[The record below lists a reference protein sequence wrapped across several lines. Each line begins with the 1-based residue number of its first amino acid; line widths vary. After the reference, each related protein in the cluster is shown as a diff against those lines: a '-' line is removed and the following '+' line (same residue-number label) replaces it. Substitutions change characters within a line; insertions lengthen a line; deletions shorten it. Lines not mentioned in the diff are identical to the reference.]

1 MGNFLSKFKKIVLE
15 LNNLIVILDEE
26 NKILKKIL
34 IDCQNRNN
42 GLCPYCLQNLNNGG
56 YHDKSCILKNILMDE

>member
-1 MGNFLSKFKKIVLE
+1 MSNFLNKFKEIVLE

-42 GLCPYCLQNLNNGG
+42 GLCPYCFQNLNNRD
-56 YHDKSCILKNILMDE
+56 HDKNCILKNILMDK